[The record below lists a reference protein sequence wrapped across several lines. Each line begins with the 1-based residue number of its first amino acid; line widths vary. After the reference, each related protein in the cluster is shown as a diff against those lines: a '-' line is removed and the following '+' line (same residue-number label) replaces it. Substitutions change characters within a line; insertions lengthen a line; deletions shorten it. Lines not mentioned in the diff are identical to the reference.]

1 MLTIAFTLAGIVL
14 IGRIIYI
21 QYFWEPNPRA
31 LKMKDFKVQTVSAK
45 LAPQRGDILDCNGKV
60 LATSIPKYDIEI
72 DCKVQ

>member
-1 MLTIAFTLAGIVL
+1 MAKDREYKYNTASRTLLMLTIAFTLAGIVL

-45 LAPQRGDILDCNGKV
+45 LAPQRGDILD
-60 LATSIPKYDIEI
+60 
-72 DCKVQ
+72 